1 VRRTVEGIFSSLI
14 AEVVEWQTRTF
25 EGRVAQAVRVQVPP
39 SAPTYACGAVMPP
52 ASATSARRR
61 SLSSTKSSSIRLLL
75 VDDHEVVRVG
85 LRTVLH
91 NNQGITVVGE
101 ADSKA
106 RAAAEA
112 KRLRPDV
119 ILMDVRLPDGSG
131 VEACREILSDHPES
145 RVIFLTSYTDDD
157 SVLAAVLAGAYGY
170 VLKEIDSAALIRA
183 IRTVSAGRSILDP
196 AVAKRALEWIKT
208 LPTADGPPRTSSLSP
223 QEERVLA
230 LVAEGLT
237 NKEIASSLQLSDKT
251 VKNYLAN
258 MFQKLHISRRA
269 QAAAFFVKRTV

>member
-1 VRRTVEGIFSSLI
+1 MPSADAIAPRRRT
-14 AEVVEWQTRTF
+14 A
-25 EGRVAQAVRVQVPP
+25 
-39 SAPTYACGAVMPP
+39 
-52 ASATSARRR
+52 
-61 SLSSTKSSSIRLLL
+61 SSIRLAPVRLLL

-91 NNQGITVVGE
+91 NNSGITIVGE
-101 ADSKA
+101 ASSRAQAVKEAA
-106 RAAAEA
+106 R
-112 KRLRPDV
+112 LHPDV

-131 VEACREILSDHPES
+131 VEACREILSEHPAT

-157 SVLAAVLAGAYGY
+157 SVLAAVLAGAHGY

-183 IRTVSAGRSILDP
+183 IRTVSTGRSILQ
-196 AVAKRALEWIKT
+196 ANVTKRALEWIKT
-208 LPTADGPPRTSSLSP
+208 VPTADGPARTSSLSP

-237 NKEIASSLQLSDKT
+237 NKEIASSLKLSDKT

-269 QAAAFFVKRTV
+269 QAAAFFVKRHA